1 MNNKAER
8 RIIGHID
15 DNGNLVKHEPP
26 ITRDEWVKVIAIIIG
41 IGALTIALST
51 LIWYASTPQP
61 IRTMPDTCVLPTQ
74 LHTEGDLE

>member
-15 DNGNLVKHEPP
+15 KHGNIIKHEPP
-26 ITRDEWVKVIAIIIG
+26 LTRDEWVKVIAIIIG